1 MKTKDRLLFIVAGL
15 VAFSAARPVAAQ
27 GVGKGEVSGGY
38 QFINL
43 SSGGSSQSMPAGWYL
58 DLAGNL
64 TRSLA
69 VVAAV
74 GGNYKSQQESAT
86 YLGATVTTTAD
97 IKVHEFMGGTRFS
110 IRANPNIVPFGH
122 FLVGAAHGSTSYS
135 GTTTY
140 GGRTVFSASGA
151 DSGTNFALQAGGGM
165 NFAFTRMVGVRV
177 EADYLRIFATEAAAG
192 ANLFRLGA
200 GINIPF

>member
-1 MKTKDRLLFIVAGL
+1 MKTKDLLLFMVAGL
-15 VAFSAARPVAAQ
+15 AFSAARPVAAQ
-27 GVGKGEVSGGY
+27 DVGKGEVSGGY

-43 SSGGSSQSMPAGWYL
+43 SSGGSSDSMPAGWYL

-64 TRSLA
+64 TRSVA

-74 GGNYKSQQESAT
+74 GGNYKSQRESGT
-86 YLGATVTTTAD
+86 YLGAIVTTTAD
-97 IKVHEFMGGTRFS
+97 MKVHEFMGGTRFS
-110 IRANPNIVPFGH
+110 VRANPNIVPFGH

-140 GGRTVFSASGA
+140 GRQTVFSASGA
-151 DSGTNFALQAGGGM
+151 DSSTNFALRAGGGM
-165 NFAFTRMVGVRV
+165 NFAFTRMVGIRV

-192 ANLFRLGA
+192 ANLFRFGA